1 MTFFSRAGC
10 NRVELPDA
18 RVYESIRN
26 SLTEHLDQ
34 DVLPFWISGKI
45 NDPSYGGYL
54 PFLDRRLLPTG
65 RVEGHVIVQL
75 RLLYVHAVAI
85 SRMAEPSLRAEI
97 LTQYRRRF
105 AFLTKQYWDD
115 KHGGFFDYPPDKRAA
130 PVGSVKQ
137 TQSQVHAIYFLAESH
152 LLIGNEEA
160 LEMAKAIF
168 SLTDH
173 GGHDTLYGGY
183 TGYYELSHD
192 HPDNKLKSLGIQM
205 HMLLALSRLN
215 QATAEQIYIDRVQEI
230 ANILLTR
237 FEIPGSAGNA
247 YNSLTNAWQEIPPNG
262 ELETKTVYGHSAEL
276 VWYMLESARLFD
288 HDVEPLRPWLTRLTG
303 ALLANGVS
311 RRGAVYW
318 AGDYRGVAQ
327 NRTIWWWAQA
337 EMMIALLRVY
347 EAIGDVRL
355 WDAFQKVRIWTF
367 RRLVCGHSGTWVAFI
382 DRWGLRQA
390 RTRAGGHWQTGFH
403 VTRALLQ
410 CEQSLDR
417 LIARSRV

>member
-1 MTFFSRAGC
+1 MTLFSPAGC
-10 NRVELPDA
+10 KRVELPDA
-18 RVYESIRN
+18 RTYEAIRN
-26 SLTEHLDQ
+26 SLAEHLDKE
-34 DVLPFWISGKI
+34 VLPFWISAKI
-45 NDPSYGGYL
+45 NDPSYGGYV
-54 PFLDRRLLPTG
+54 PFLDKRLLPTG

-85 SRMAEPSLRAEI
+85 SRSDESNLRAEM
-97 LTQYRRRF
+97 LAQYRRRF
-105 AFLTKQYWDD
+105 AFLTKQYWDA
-115 KHGGFFDYPPDKRAA
+115 KEGGFFDYSSERRATC
-130 PVGSVKQ
+130 VGSVKQ

-152 LLIGNEEA
+152 LLIGHEEA
-160 LEMAKAIF
+160 LEKATAVF
-168 SLTDH
+168 SLIDR

-183 TGYYELSHD
+183 LGYYERSHD
-192 HPDNKLKSLGIQM
+192 HPDNKVKTLGIQM
-205 HMLLALSRLN
+205 HMLLALSKLN
-215 QATAEQIYIDRVQEI
+215 QAAAEQVYLDRVQEL

-247 YNSLTNAWQEIPPNG
+247 YDSLTRAWQEIPANG

-276 VWYMLESARLFD
+276 VWYMLESARLLD
-288 HDVEPLRPWLTRLTG
+288 HYVEPLRPWLTRLTG

-318 AGDYRGVAQ
+318 AGAYRGVAQ
-327 NRTIWWWAQA
+327 NRTVWWWAQA

-347 EAIGDVRL
+347 EATGDVRL
-355 WDAFQKVRIWTF
+355 WNAFHKVRIWAF
-367 RRLVCGHSGTWVAFI
+367 RHLVCGHSGTWVAFI
-382 DRWGLRQA
+382 DHWGLRQA
-390 RTRAGGHWQTGFH
+390 RDRAGSHWQTGFH